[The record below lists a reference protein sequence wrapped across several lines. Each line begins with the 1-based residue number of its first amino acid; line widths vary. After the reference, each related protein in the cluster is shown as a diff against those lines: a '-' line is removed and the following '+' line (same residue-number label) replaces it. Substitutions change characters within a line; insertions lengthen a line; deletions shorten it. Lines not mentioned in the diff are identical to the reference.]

1 MQRICVDM
9 DEVMADT
16 LAEHIRR
23 YNQTFDEEVTP
34 EDLAGKGLW
43 EVAPLDRQAQLRAF
57 LDAEDFFEDLPL
69 MPDAQPV
76 LKDLSTRFEIYIAT
90 QAMAVP
96 NSLGPKYRWLQRHF
110 PFIPPTHYVFCGDKS
125 ILRADFLIDDQP
137 RNLLRFEGQGL
148 LYSAPHNIMATGYV
162 RVNNWLEVAQFFAD
176 LPATADAAAQAT
188 IPSRLVPA
196 RCFPRR
202 RTPLPGEF
210 DTMECDRVRLP
221 SKVFYHATPLPRCRR
236 MRRGRP
242 CTLRG

>member
-1 MQRICVDM
+1 M

-23 YNQTFDEEVTP
+23 YNQTFDEDVTP

-43 EVAPLDRQAQLRAF
+43 EVTPLDRQAQLRAF

-76 LKDLSTRFEIYIAT
+76 LKDLSARFEIYIAT

-110 PFIPPTHYVFCGDKS
+110 PFIPPTHYVFCGNKS

-148 LYSAPHNIMATGYV
+148 LYSAPHNIMAEGFV
-162 RVNNWLEVAQFFAD
+162 RVNNWVEVAQFFAGI
-176 LPATADAAAQAT
+176 PAAADAASPT
-188 IPSRLVPA
+188 PS
-196 RCFPRR
+196 PR
-202 RTPLPGEF
+202 
-210 DTMECDRVRLP
+210 
-221 SKVFYHATPLPRCRR
+221 S
-236 MRRGRP
+236 
-242 CTLRG
+242 